1 MKKIKAIIFDFGNVL
16 ANFDHMITCRK
27 LAGFSP
33 FSPEEI
39 YQCIFKTKLEEEYDK
54 GLVDSLTFYQ
64 QVKEKIQA
72 NSKLT
77 WEVFKKIWGDIFS
90 ENSGIEKVLE
100 RIKPELKLFLLSNT
114 NEIHWKYI
122 SQMPVI
128 KHFFPDEKQLIL
140 SFKLGFRKPD
150 IRIYKA
156 AIKKAD
162 CPAEEIIYIDD
173 ITKYIQTAKKL
184 GINGILYNCQKEPA
198 AALLEKLKKFKVSKK

>member
-54 GLVDSLTFYQ
+54 GLVDSLTF
-64 QVKEKIQA
+64 
-72 NSKLT
+72 
-77 WEVFKKIWGDIFS
+77 
-90 ENSGIEKVLE
+90 
-100 RIKPELKLFLLSNT
+100 SNT

-162 CPAEEIIYIDD
+162 CLAEEIIYIDD